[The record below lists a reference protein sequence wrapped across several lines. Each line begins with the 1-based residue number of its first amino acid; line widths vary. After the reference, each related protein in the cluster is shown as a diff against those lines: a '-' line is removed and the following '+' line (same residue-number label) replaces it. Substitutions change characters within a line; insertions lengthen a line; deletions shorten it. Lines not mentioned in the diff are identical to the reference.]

1 LRTIN
6 IQPKRLIL
14 GMCKPDGLPNVFIE
28 DSFLSLDEIYGK
40 LPPEELGCITN
51 SDVINEDANPND
63 C

>member
-1 LRTIN
+1 
-6 IQPKRLIL
+6 
-14 GMCKPDGLPNVFIE
+14 MCKPDGLPNVFIE